1 MFAIVFG
8 EIMITPEANTIFE
21 CSWEVCNKVGGIYT
35 VIESKAKHML
45 KYYDEYYAIGPYS
58 SYKAEN
64 EFKEEDPPLVW
75 KDIFYELSSETGII
89 CHYGTWLI
97 EGEPKVILLE
107 FDSIKY
113 KINFLKK
120 YYWDNFKI
128 DSLYSSWEFEEP
140 MLWSYATGL
149 LIDKYQK
156 KTSKKKIIGH
166 FHEWL
171 SGFGLL
177 YLKHNSLVNTVFT
190 THATMLGRTLASKGI
205 DIYSN
210 LKNIDAYNEAKKY
223 GIIDKFTIEQASAQ
237 NADCF
242 TTVSE
247 ITAKEAEHFLGKK
260 PDVLTINGFNADE
273 YPTIEETSLMHIRAR
288 KELREY
294 ITYHFFPYYP
304 IELKHN
310 LIFSVYGRPETK
322 NKGIDIFIKAL
333 AKLNEYLKNN
343 NPNERSITVFFWPLQ
358 NNNGPKMELMQ
369 SKDYFKQIKEHIEQH
384 SENIIEDILYDI
396 LYERPIKV
404 DTSINEKF
412 ISKIRKKN
420 FLLKRKGNPPVCS
433 YNIGYEQDNDIIRLL
448 LENRLNNS
456 QDNYVKVIFYPT
468 DLNSDNIL
476 LNMDLYDAIAGCHLT
491 VLPSYYEPWGYTP
504 LESIAVGVPT
514 ITTDLA
520 GFGRYIKDK
529 QDKKEKTKGVF
540 ILERYQKN
548 DSEATEKLFQLLKHF
563 SSFKHYERVQ
573 EKIKAKQ
580 LSFTADWNL
589 LIENYLKAHNF
600 AIRNNSK

>member
-1 MFAIVFG
+1 
-8 EIMITPEANTIFE
+8 MISPEANVVFE

-35 VIESKAKHML
+35 VIESKALHML
-45 KYYDEYYAIGPYS
+45 KYYEEYYLVGPYS
-58 SYKAEN
+58 NLKSDT
-64 EFKEEDPPLVW
+64 EFKEEEPPKIW
-75 KDIFYELSSETGII
+75 KDIFYELSSESGIV

-113 KINFLKK
+113 KTNYLKK
-120 YYWDNFKI
+120 YFWDNFKI

-156 KTSKKKIIGH
+156 KTAKKNIIGH

-177 YLKHNSLVNTVFT
+177 YLKKNNPIVNTVFT
-190 THATMLGRTLASKGI
+190 THATMLGRSLASKGV

-210 LKNIDAYNEAKKY
+210 LEKIDAYNEARKN
-223 GIIDKFTIEQASAQ
+223 GIIDKFSIEKASAQ

-247 ITAKEAEHFLGKK
+247 ITGKEAEHFLDKK
-260 PDVLTINGFNADE
+260 PDVLTLNGFNADQ
-273 YPTIEETSLMHIRAR
+273 YPTIEETSLMHIHAR
-288 KELREY
+288 RKLREY

-333 AKLNEYLKNN
+333 AKLNDYLKNSN
-343 NPNERSITVFFWPLQ
+343 SGERTITVFFWPLQ
-358 NNNGPKMELMQ
+358 GNNGPKMELMQ

-384 SENIIEDILYDI
+384 SENIINDILYDV
-396 LYERPIKV
+396 LYNKPIKV
-404 DTSINEKF
+404 DTSLNEKF
-412 ISKIRKKN
+412 LSNIRKKY
-420 FLLKRKGNPPVCS
+420 FLLKRKGNPLICS
-433 YNIGYEQDNDIIRLL
+433 YDIGYEQNNDIIRLL
-448 LENRLNNS
+448 LENGLNNS
-456 QDNYVKVIFYPT
+456 QENKVKVIFYPT
-468 DLNSDNIL
+468 DLNNDNIL
-476 LNMDLYDAIAGCHLT
+476 LNIDLYDAISGCHLT

-520 GFGRYIKDK
+520 GFGKYIS
-529 QDKKEKTKGVF
+529 KKKNKNEKTEGVF
-540 ILERYQKN
+540 ILERYKKN
-548 DSEATEKLFQLLKHF
+548 DSEVTEKLFQLLKQF
-563 SSFKHYERVQ
+563 SLFKHYERVQ
-573 EKIKAKQ
+573 EKVKAKE
-580 LSFTADWNL
+580 LSFTVDWLL
-589 LIENYLKAHNF
+589 LIQNYIEAHNF
-600 AIRNNSK
+600 AIKNKSNT